1 MHEHYETVPRERME
15 PFIRFA
21 DRADWTLRQRRDFPV
36 YRRTLSEIAD
46 GEMTVRQTIRVLT
59 AVVRRDEADQVEI
72 EQPDRQWNQEFRS
85 EEWTGGRSLPERK
98 ALVTMHEQIPPRVTS
113 EFINHFWLD
122 QDGNNL
128 VDDVTGDPVVKKT
141 VDDRGETVYIDGRYL
156 FDFLRDRGYCLL
168 VGYFQ
173 GRQVQDPPHMSIDDG
188 SREGSERGGTFRL
201 SWVCRDEGG
210 EHRFWDGNYWWVSVI
225 DPDDYDLGK
234 QREEERV
241 QETTTFTDIDGQRF
255 TASEANQQENALRS
269 VFFEEELLDPY
280 RRRDET
286 TVEQQTAQGGY
297 LNWKHYYGVRFYR
310 NDRNEL
316 YITAK
321 DLQLIPASELRTWAD
336 HNIVP
341 EGGLP
346 EEAWKNYFEAEWVDS
361 VAPHR
366 AVVEAFEGLRDRLN
380 EEFDGQYIAEDAT
393 FPLEALQRPAVAGED
408 AFLDVVNEFH
418 KTFIETVSPN
428 AVASLLRTRL
438 DQEKWAEVGDGDG
451 IQGSKQAL
459 YELVRCFEDEDVA
472 GTVIQP
478 FNAIYDFRTYEGH
491 RGTRDKKQRALRELG
506 FEEEPN
512 DYRTVYDEL
521 VHLLTQRLADLNRHV
536 ESWK

>member
-1 MHEHYETVPRERME
+1 MHEHYETVPREQLE
-15 PFIRFA
+15 PFIRFD
-21 DRADWTLRQRRDFPV
+21 DRAGWTLRRRRDFPV
-36 YRRTLSEIAD
+36 YRLTSSEIAH
-46 GEMTVRQTIRVLT
+46 GEMTVRQTIRVLC
-59 AVVRRDEADQVEI
+59 ALVRRDEADQVEI

-85 EEWTGGRSLPERK
+85 EGWTGGRSLPERK

-113 EFINHFWLD
+113 EFINHFCLAQNGD
-122 QDGNNL
+122 DL

-156 FDFLRDRGYCLL
+156 FDFLRDRDYSLL

-173 GRQVQDPPHMSIDDG
+173 GRQIQDPSHMLIDDG
-188 SREGSERGGTFRL
+188 SRDGSERSGTFRL
-201 SWVCRDEGG
+201 SWFCRDEGG
-210 EHRFWDGNYWWVSVI
+210 DHRFWDGNYWWVNVI
-225 DPDDYDLGK
+225 DPDDHDLGK
-234 QREEERV
+234 QREEEQIR
-241 QETTTFTDIDGQRF
+241 ETTTFTDIDGQRF
-255 TASEANQQENALRS
+255 TAAEADQQENALRS
-269 VFFEEELLDPY
+269 VFFEEELLDRY
-280 RRRDET
+280 RRRDGT

-297 LNWKHYYGVRFYR
+297 LKWKHYYGVSFYR

-346 EEAWKNYFEAEWVDS
+346 EEAWKNYFKAEWVDS

-366 AVVEAFEGLRDRLN
+366 VVVEAFEELRDRLN
-380 EEFDGQYIAEDAT
+380 AEFDGEYIIEDTT
-393 FPLEALQRPAVAGED
+393 FPLEALQRPAVPGED
-408 AFLDVVNEFH
+408 AFLDVVNEYH
-418 KTFIETVSPN
+418 KGFIETVSPG
-428 AVASLLRTRL
+428 AVESLLRTRL
-438 DQEKWAEVGDGDG
+438 DQEEWIGVGNGDG

-459 YELVRCFEDEDVA
+459 YELVRCFEDEGVA

-478 FNAIYDFRTYEGH
+478 FNTIYDFRTYEGH
-491 RGTRDKKQRALRELG
+491 RGAEDKKQRALRELG

-512 DYRTVYDEL
+512 DYRVVYDEL
-521 VHLLTQRLADLNRHV
+521 VQLLTERLADLNRYV
-536 ESWK
+536 ECWK

>member
-1 MHEHYETVPRERME
+1 
-15 PFIRFA
+15 
-21 DRADWTLRQRRDFPV
+21 
-36 YRRTLSEIAD
+36 
-46 GEMTVRQTIRVLT
+46 
-59 AVVRRDEADQVEI
+59 
-72 EQPDRQWNQEFRS
+72 
-85 EEWTGGRSLPERK
+85 
-98 ALVTMHEQIPPRVTS
+98 
-113 EFINHFWLD
+113 
-122 QDGNNL
+122 
-128 VDDVTGDPVVKKT
+128 
-141 VDDRGETVYIDGRYL
+141 
-156 FDFLRDRGYCLL
+156 
-168 VGYFQ
+168 
-173 GRQVQDPPHMSIDDG
+173 
-188 SREGSERGGTFRL
+188 
-201 SWVCRDEGG
+201 
-210 EHRFWDGNYWWVSVI
+210 
-225 DPDDYDLGK
+225 
-234 QREEERV
+234 
-241 QETTTFTDIDGQRF
+241 
-255 TASEANQQENALRS
+255 
-269 VFFEEELLDPY
+269 
-280 RRRDET
+280 
-286 TVEQQTAQGGY
+286 
-297 LNWKHYYGVRFYR
+297 
-310 NDRNEL
+310 L